1 MFSDVCWHFLLRIKI
16 LIDYHYETFK
26 KLICSDW
33 FHDEVLQILFA
44 MRIFFL
50 ILYEIMDY

>member
-1 MFSDVCWHFLLRIKI
+1 MFSDVCWDFLLRIKI
-16 LIDYHYETFK
+16 MIDYHYETFK

-33 FHDEVLQILFA
+33 FHDEVLEILFV
-44 MRIFFL
+44 MRIFL